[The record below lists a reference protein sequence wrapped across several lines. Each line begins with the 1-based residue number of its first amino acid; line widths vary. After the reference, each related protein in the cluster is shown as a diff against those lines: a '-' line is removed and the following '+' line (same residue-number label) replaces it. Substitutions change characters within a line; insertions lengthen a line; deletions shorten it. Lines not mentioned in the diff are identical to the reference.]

1 MTSGSE
7 IGQWAY
13 ISNIFQK
20 GGFIEGEVN
29 YMEIYLS
36 YISKTI
42 DESFPNPHLIITEH
56 PDKWL
61 GKVFTVATP
70 RPDHTDGHQGHPR
83 SNKENVLPVY
93 LRCSRSTLS
102 GVTHFL
108 EF

>member
-1 MTSGSE
+1 
-7 IGQWAY
+7 
-13 ISNIFQK
+13 
-20 GGFIEGEVN
+20 
-29 YMEIYLS
+29 MEIYLS

-61 GKVFTVATP
+61 GKDVNSP
-70 RPDHTDGHQGHPR
+70 SGPYGPYGRPSGQSG
-83 SNKENVLPVY
+83 SNKENELPVY